1 MCVCACIS
9 LSLSAPWWWHC
20 RQPSTLPLCPLDQC
34 EGRSQPQVTSDQ
46 SKIHDCTDCFNLPSV
61 QMCSNIMAYHGISWH
76 IMAYLYRQIL
86 SITITYSQQHEIIS
100 YSQISAASAPRSIFL
115 SIVHGELDTIAR
127 HCGLAAESKQGITND
142 YDGCRNAVGYIHY
155 IDTPLRQSCRNI
167 MKYPEWLCASAIRKI
182 KGQSLSKIWPPCSA

>member
-1 MCVCACIS
+1 MCVCVCLYLS
-9 LSLSAPWWWHC
+9 LSLFSHLDGDIVANLQLSLCVHLTNVKDVASLRSHQIKARFMTALIASIC
-20 RQPSTLPLCPLDQC
+20 RVFKC
-34 EGRSQPQVTSDQ
+34 
-46 SKIHDCTDCFNLPSV
+46 V
-61 QMCSNIMAYHGISWH
+61 QISWH

-167 MKYPEWLCASAIRKI
+167 MKYPE
-182 KGQSLSKIWPPCSA
+182 